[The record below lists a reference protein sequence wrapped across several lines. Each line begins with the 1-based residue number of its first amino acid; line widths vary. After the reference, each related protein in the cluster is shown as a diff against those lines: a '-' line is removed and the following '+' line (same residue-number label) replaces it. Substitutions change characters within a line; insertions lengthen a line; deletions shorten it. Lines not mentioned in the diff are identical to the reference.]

1 MTAKARA
8 GPAAGRTG
16 PPCCPGRRPG
26 ALSRAG
32 REDGVATVL
41 AAVLVAAIVVVA
53 IMVIDVGAAV
63 SARHRAQAAADL
75 AALAGAASAIDAE
88 EACGAADRLARAN
101 AGSLRACG
109 VDGFEVAVRVSVPVS
124 LSVFGSDEAVA
135 VARAGPE

>member
-1 MTAKARA
+1 M
-8 GPAAGRTG
+8 
-16 PPCCPGRRPG
+16 
-26 ALSRAG
+26 
-32 REDGVATVL
+32 ATVL
-41 AAVLVAAIVVVA
+41 AAVMVAAIVVVA

-135 VARAGPE
+135 IARAGPE

>member
-1 MTAKARA
+1 MTGTSRA
-8 GPAAGRTG
+8 GRPSAPRRGRPRG
-16 PPCCPGRRPG
+16 
-26 ALSRAG
+26 G

-41 AAVLVAAIVVVA
+41 AAVMVAAIVVVA
-53 IMVIDVGAAV
+53 VMVVDVGAAV

-88 EACGAADRLARAN
+88 EACAAAERLARAN

-109 VDGFEVAVRVSVPVS
+109 VDGFDVTVRVGVPVS

-135 VARAGPE
+135 VARAGPA